1 MVQEGFLLDII
12 PYSAA
17 IDGLIKTQ
25 EVDRALELFPDICS
39 RGYCPD
45 VAAYN
50 ILISVLYKAKRVSE
64 DEDILHEME
73 AMLFLS
79 QNFVEDRKP
88 NVTTYTTLMNGL
100 CNAGRPDDALE
111 MAGKG
116 NFPDPLDKNCLIVRD
131 AVPKLSEDARTSSR
145 VRNLIAEG
153 RIPKIC
159 CSDIKDE
166 G

>member
-1 MVQEGFLLDII
+1 
-12 PYSAA
+12 
-17 IDGLIKTQ
+17 
-25 EVDRALELFPDICS
+25 
-39 RGYCPD
+39 
-45 VAAYN
+45 
-50 ILISVLYKAKRVSE
+50 
-64 DEDILHEME
+64 
-73 AMLFLS
+73 
-79 QNFVEDRKP
+79 
-88 NVTTYTTLMNGL
+88 
-100 CNAGRPDDALE
+100 

-166 G
+166 GALASMLGLVLSTDRERLGGRFTSEFYCCTRKNKVTNSYFLLGFGKPIVDFLQINFGFLKLRFEFAGFPN